1 MLRGARMLVAA
12 RSMRTLDN
20 MRRDVCAAQ
29 QWPLSLSVSCASGRR
44 FCRSVDASLGGLL
57 MARRW
62 HGARAPQRRSAP
74 GLQGRRERRSLG
86 VR

>member
-29 QWPLSLSVSCASGRR
+29 QWPLSLSVSCASGRMAAAGAVLQPGGSCALGR
-44 FCRSVDASLGGLL
+44 HRAARLELRALHLRTRRSGGL
-57 MARRW
+57 
-62 HGARAPQRRSAP
+62 HC
-74 GLQGRRERRSLG
+74 
-86 VR
+86 